1 MKKAFVALMVVAMA
15 LVAQA
20 NVWNVNWSIF
30 GALAPEDT
38 AGDMSVS
45 LFENYGITWEL
56 INATAG
62 DSVIA
67 STSLVNGSLSWDD
80 TKVPGGIKATFD
92 DFMVASSDST
102 TFLGSTD
109 LDSAQSIYQKI
120 TLISNSTGD
129 EYVWESDKI
138 SVTPVD
144 EATGAAMDI
153 GSDVL
158 IAAEGVSIAGA
169 TMASWTKTTTI
180 PEPATMSL
188 LGLGALAM
196 VLRRRIRR

>member
-38 AGDMSVS
+38 AGDMSIS

-56 INATAG
+56 INASAG

-80 TKVPGGIKATFD
+80 TANKGALATFD
-92 DFMVASSDST
+92 DFMITTSDST
-102 TFLGSTD
+102 KYFGSTD
-109 LDSAQSIYQKI
+109 LDTAQSIYQKI
-120 TLISNSTGD
+120 TLVSNSTGD
-129 EYVWESDKI
+129 AYVWESEKF
-138 SVTPVD
+138 SVTPVE
-144 EATGAAMDI
+144 EATGATMDI

-169 TMASWTKTTTI
+169 TMATWTKTTTI